1 MSKRNKWQSVLILC
15 CIIGYSPALLSQDW
29 EGGLWTYIPG
39 GTYRVGEKNH
49 TQNPLRNVTVDS
61 FYIGV
66 YEVTNNAFKQ
76 FIQATGYITEA
87 ERYKDALV
95 FEPGLEAFRWLT
107 DSTAY
112 WRYPNGLTRGG
123 IEEKMNH
130 PVTCI
135 SFNDAL
141 AFCQWAG
148 VRLPTL
154 EEWEIAAGAGAR
166 SRYFGKAN
174 KKNIGRYANIWNGNN
189 HLKPD
194 KSDGFLYTA
203 PVGSFKPNPLGLY
216 DVLGNVF
223 EFCTGSLPRDKGRKV
238 AHARGGSWWCS
249 ANACSFFNT
258 KDIGSVN
265 PHASFSNLGF
275 RVVKNKE

>member
-1 MSKRNKWQSVLILC
+1 MFKGIKWYIVLVLS
-15 CIIGYSPALLSQDW
+15 IIISGPQILLSQDS
-29 EGGLWTYIPG
+29 LMVHIAA
-39 GTYRVGEKNH
+39 GTYQVGEKKNA
-49 TQNPLRNVTVDS
+49 QNPLRKISVHS
-61 FYIGV
+61 FYIAV
-66 YEVTNNAFKQ
+66 HEVTNSEFER
-76 FIQATGYITEA
+76 FVQATGYITEA
-87 ERYKDALV
+87 ERYKNALV

-112 WRYPNGLTRGG
+112 WRYPNGITRGS
-123 IEEKMNH
+123 IENKMNH

-141 AFCQWAG
+141 AYCKWTGA
-148 VRLPTL
+148 RLPTL
-154 EEWEIAAGAGAR
+154 EEWEIAATAGTP
-166 SRYFGKAN
+166 SKYFRKVTL
-174 KKNIGRYANIWNGNN
+174 KNIRSYANIWNGND

-194 KSDGFLYTA
+194 HSDGFLYTA
-203 PVGSFKPNPLGLY
+203 PVASFKPNAWGLY

-223 EFCTGSLPRDKGRKV
+223 EFCSGSLPRDNGRKV

-265 PHASFSNLGF
+265 PHASFSNQGF
-275 RVVKNKE
+275 RVAKNIL